1 VKQQW
6 DSWMVP
12 STSEEYRALLVI
24 ISMNKKKCAATYLGV
39 MPYECALK
47 LQQRLVQSRA
57 EGSIPDVLLLLQH
70 PAVLTMGRFRGQE
83 DIIVPLE
90 RLAQEGIEVF
100 HTNRGGGITYHG
112 PGQLVGYP
120 ILNLRE
126 NHLGVR
132 EYIWKLEEVII
143 KLLLALGIQGYRV
156 AKYPGGVWV
165 GGKKV
170 CSIGI
175 RVNHCIAMH
184 GFAVNVSN
192 DLRYFEYIR
201 PCGLRSEVM
210 TSLLELMGRP
220 VEVET
225 ITGNLI
231 DSFSETFGLKFEQG
245 DYKWLAMLGV
255 LSG

>member
-1 VKQQW
+1 
-6 DSWMVP
+6 M
-12 STSEEYRALLVI
+12 VI
-24 ISMNKKKCAATYLGV
+24 ISMNKKMCAATYLGV

-70 PAVLTMGRFRGQE
+70 PAVLTIGRFRGQE

-100 HTNRGGGITYHG
+100 HTNRGGSITYHG

-132 EYIWKLEEVII
+132 EYIWRLEEVII
-143 KLLLALGIQGYRV
+143 KLLLALGIQGRRV
-156 AKYPGGVWV
+156 ARYPGGVWA
-165 GGKKV
+165 GEKKV

-175 RVNHCIAMH
+175 RVSRYITMH
-184 GFAVNVSN
+184 GFALNVGN
-192 DLRYFEYIR
+192 DLQYFEYIR

-210 TSLLELMGRP
+210 TSLLELLGRP

-225 ITGNLI
+225 ITRNLI
-231 DSFSETFGLKFEQG
+231 DSFSKTFGLKCEQG
-245 DYKWLAMLGV
+245 DSKWLAMLDT

>member
-1 VKQQW
+1 
-6 DSWMVP
+6 MVP
-12 STSEEYRALLVI
+12 STSEECRALLVV
-24 ISMNKKKCAATYLGV
+24 ISMKKKMCAATYLGV
-39 MPYECALK
+39 MSYECALK
-47 LQQRLVQSRA
+47 LQQRLVQLRA

-70 PAVLTMGRFRGQE
+70 PAVLTIGRFRGQE

-90 RLAQEGIEVF
+90 RLSQERIEVF

-143 KLLLALGIQGYRV
+143 KLLLALGIRGYRITR
-156 AKYPGGVWV
+156 YSSGVWV
-165 GGKKV
+165 GGRKV
-170 CSIGI
+170 CSVGI
-175 RVNHCIAMH
+175 RVNHCITMH

-192 DLRYFEYIR
+192 NLRYFEYIR

-225 ITGNLI
+225 IAGNLI
-231 DSFSETFGLKFEQG
+231 DSFSETFGLKLEQG
-245 DYKWLAMLGV
+245 DYKWPSILGV